1 VAIYSCRFY
10 DYIIGEKMLNK
21 VLIAN
26 RGEIAVRIMR
36 ACKELGIST
45 VAVFSDADKNA
56 LFVKYADEK
65 HNIGP
70 GPASQSYLNKNKII
84 DIALKT
90 NTEGIHPG
98 YGFMAENSDFAELC
112 HKNGIEFIGPPVK
125 SMRLMGSKIDSKK
138 SMINA
143 GVHVVPGITESISD
157 HEKAKDIANEIGYPI
172 MLKASAGGGGIGIQ
186 MVENEKNMEKTLDSI
201 RQLAKNSFGDDS
213 VFIEKFIKDP
223 RHIEYQIIGDKKNNL
238 IHCYEREC
246 SVQRRHQKLIEETP
260 SCALT
265 KELREEMGKQAV
277 LVAKTAKY
285 YNAGTC
291 EFMFKDGKYYFLE
304 MNTRLQ
310 VEHPITEVTTGID
323 LAREQLRIASGL
335 DLEYDQDDIIQR
347 GHAIECRINAE
358 DPLNNFTPSPSK
370 IIRYAEPSGPGIR
383 VDSGVYQGFT
393 IPPFYDS
400 MIAKLITYA
409 EDRKRCIERTK
420 RALWEF
426 QISGVR
432 NNIPFHEV
440 VMNNE
445 YWLKGKYDTSFIPK
459 YKILDQ
465 VIDYVKE
472 KTKNS
477 STLKTAAAMAAIQT
491 VINSSQ

>member
-1 VAIYSCRFY
+1 
-10 DYIIGEKMLNK
+10 MLNK

-45 VAVFSDADKNA
+45 VAVFSDADAKA

-65 HNIGP
+65 YNIGP
-70 GPASQSYLNKNKII
+70 GPASQSYLQKDKII
-84 DIALKT
+84 DVALKT
-90 NTEGIHPG
+90 KTEGIHPG
-98 YGFMAENSDFAELC
+98 YGFMAENAEFAELC
-112 HKNGIEFIGPPVK
+112 HKNGIEFIGPPVS
-125 SMRLMGSKIDSKK
+125 SMKLMCSKIDSKK
-138 SMINA
+138 SMIKA
-143 GVHVVPGITESISD
+143 GVSVVPGVTEAIAD
-157 HEKAKDIANEIGYPI
+157 HEKAKDIAHEIGYPV

-186 MVENEKNMEKTLDSI
+186 MVENEKQMEKALASVK
-201 RQLAKNSFGDDS
+201 QLAKNSFGDDS
-213 VFIEKFIKDP
+213 VFIEKFIEDP
-223 RHIEYQIIGDKKNNL
+223 RHIEYQIIGDKKGNL

-265 KELREEMGKQAV
+265 PKLREEIGKQAV
-277 LVAKTAKY
+277 LAAKTAKY

-310 VEHPITEVTTGID
+310 VEHPITEAITGVD
-323 LAREQLRIASGL
+323 LAREQLRVASGL
-335 DLEYDQDDIIQR
+335 DLEYSQDEIKPR

-358 DPLNNFTPSPSK
+358 DPLNNFMPAPSK

-383 VDSGVYQGFT
+383 IDSGVYQGFT

-400 MIAKLITYA
+400 MIAKLIVWA
-409 EDRKRCIERTK
+409 EDRARSIERTK

-426 QISGVR
+426 QIGGVR
-432 NNIPFHEV
+432 HNIPFHQV
-440 VMNNE
+440 VMDNSQ
-445 YWLKGKYDTSFIPK
+445 WIKGKYDTSFIPR

-465 VIDYVKE
+465 VVEHVKNM
-472 KTKNS
+472 KAQS
-477 STLKTAAAMAAIQT
+477 SAPKTAAAMAAVQA
-491 VINSSQ
+491 VIIAASGSKK

>member
-1 VAIYSCRFY
+1 
-10 DYIIGEKMLNK
+10 MLNK

-36 ACKELGIST
+36 ACKELNIST
-45 VAVFSDADKNA
+45 VAVYSDADAKA

-65 HNIGP
+65 YNIGP
-70 GPASQSYLNKNKII
+70 GPASKSYLNKEKII
-84 DIALKT
+84 DVSLKSKA
-90 NTEGIHPG
+90 EGIHPG
-98 YGFMAENSDFAELC
+98 YGFMAENADFAEMC
-112 HKNGIEFIGPPVK
+112 HKNNIEFIGPPVS

-138 SMINA
+138 SMMKA
-143 GVHVVPGITESISD
+143 GVHVVPGVTEAIAD
-157 HEKAKDIANEIGYPI
+157 HEKAKDLAHEIGYPV

-186 MVENEKNMEKTLDSI
+186 MVEDEKQMQKALESV

-213 VFIEKFIKDP
+213 VFIEKFIEDP
-223 RHIEYQIIGDKKNNL
+223 RHIEYQVIGDKKGNI

-265 KELREEMGKQAV
+265 PELREQIGKQAV
-277 LVAKTAKY
+277 LAAKTAGY

-310 VEHPITEVTTGID
+310 VEHPITEVTTGVD
-323 LAREQLRIASGL
+323 LAREQLRVASGL
-335 DLEYDQDDIIQR
+335 ELEYGQNDIHPR

-358 DPLNNFTPSPSK
+358 DPLNNFMPAPSK

-383 VDSGVYQGFT
+383 IDSGVYQGFT
-393 IPPFYDS
+393 IPSFYDS
-400 MIAKLITYA
+400 MIAKLIVWA
-409 EDRKRCIERTK
+409 EDRARCIERTK
-420 RALWEF
+420 RALWEY
-426 QISGVR
+426 QIGGVR
-432 NNIPFHEV
+432 HNIPFHQV
-440 VMNNE
+440 VMDNPQ
-445 YWLKGKYDTSFIPK
+445 WIKGKYDTSFIPR

-465 VIDYVKE
+465 VVEHVKE
-472 KTKNS
+472 MKAQS
-477 STLKTAAAMAAIQT
+477 SAPKTAAAMAAVQT
-491 VINSSQ
+491 VIMAANNKK

>member
-1 VAIYSCRFY
+1 
-10 DYIIGEKMLNK
+10 MLNK

-26 RGEIAVRIMR
+26 RGEIAIRIMR
-36 ACKELGIST
+36 ACKELDIST
-45 VAVFSDADKNA
+45 VAVYSDADKSA

-65 HNIGP
+65 YNIGP
-70 GPASQSYLNKNKII
+70 GPAIQSYLNKEKII
-84 DIALKT
+84 DIALES
-90 NTEGIHPG
+90 NSEGIHPG
-98 YGFMAENSDFAELC
+98 YGFMAENSKFAELC

-125 SMRLMGSKIDSKK
+125 SMKLMGSKIDSKK
-138 SMINA
+138 SMIKA
-143 GVHVVPGITESISD
+143 GVHVVPGVTESISN

-186 MVENEKNMEKTLDSI
+186 MVENEKKMEKALESV

-213 VFIEKFIKDP
+213 VFIEKFIEDP
-223 RHIEYQIIGDKKNNL
+223 RHIEYQIIGDKNNHI

-265 KELREEMGKQAV
+265 PELRKDMGEQAV

-310 VEHPITEVTTGID
+310 VEHPITELITGID

-335 DLEYDQDDIIQR
+335 DLEYEQQDIKPR

-358 DPLNNFTPSPSK
+358 DPLNNFAPSPSK
-370 IIRYAEPSGPGIR
+370 IVRYAEPGGPGVR

-400 MIAKLITYA
+400 MIAKLIIYA
-409 EDRKRCIERTK
+409 EDRHRCIERTK

-426 QISGVR
+426 QIGGVR
-432 NNIPFHEV
+432 NNIPFHQV
-440 VMNNE
+440 VMNND
-445 YWLKGKYDTSFIPK
+445 YWIKGKYDTSFISR
-459 YKILDQ
+459 YKILDK
-465 VIDYVKE
+465 VVEYVKE
-472 KTKNS
+472 SKNQS
-477 STLKTAAAMAAIQT
+477 NTQKTAAAITAVQT
-491 VINSSQ
+491 YIMSSKS

>member
-1 VAIYSCRFY
+1 
-10 DYIIGEKMLNK
+10 MLNK

-45 VAVFSDADKNA
+45 VAVYSDADAKA

-65 HNIGP
+65 YNIGP
-70 GPASQSYLNKNKII
+70 GPASQSYLQKEKII
-84 DIALKT
+84 DVALKSKA
-90 NTEGIHPG
+90 EGVHPG
-98 YGFMAENSDFAELC
+98 YGFMAENAEFAEMC
-112 HKNGIEFIGPPVK
+112 HKNNIEFIGPPVS
-125 SMRLMGSKIDSKK
+125 SMKLMCSKIDSKK

-143 GVHVVPGITESISD
+143 GVHVVPGVTKAILD
-157 HEKAKDIANEIGYPI
+157 HEKAKDIAHEIGYPV

-186 MVENEKNMEKTLDSI
+186 MVENEKQMEKALASVK
-201 RQLAKNSFGDDS
+201 QLAKNSFGDDA
-213 VFIEKFIKDP
+213 VFIEKFIEDP
-223 RHIEYQIIGDKKNNL
+223 RHIEYQVMGDKKGNI
-238 IHCYEREC
+238 IHLYEREC

-265 KELREEMGKQAV
+265 PELREEIGKQAV
-277 LVAKTAKY
+277 LVAKTAGY

-310 VEHPITEVTTGID
+310 VEHPITEEITGVD
-323 LAREQLRIASGL
+323 LAREQLRVASGL
-335 DLEYDQDDIIQR
+335 SLEYAQDDICPR

-358 DPLNNFTPSPSK
+358 DPLNNFTPAPSK
-370 IIRYAEPSGPGIR
+370 IVRYAEPSGPGIR
-383 VDSGVYQGFT
+383 IDSGVYQGFT

-400 MIAKLITYA
+400 MIAKLIVWA
-409 EDRKRCIERTK
+409 EDRNRCINRTK
-420 RALWEF
+420 RALWEY
-426 QISGVR
+426 QIGGVKH
-432 NNIPFHEV
+432 NIPFHQV

-445 YWLKGKYDTSFIPK
+445 YFLKGKYDTSFIPR

-465 VIDYVKE
+465 VVE
-472 KTKNS
+472 HVKNS
-477 STLKTAAAMAAIQT
+477 KAQSSNSKTAAAMAAVQA
-491 VINSSQ
+491 VIIAANKK

>member
-1 VAIYSCRFY
+1 
-10 DYIIGEKMLNK
+10 MLNK

-26 RGEIAVRIMR
+26 RGEIAIRIMR

-65 HNIGP
+65 YNIGP

-84 DIALKT
+84 DIALKAKA
-90 NTEGIHPG
+90 EGIHPG
-98 YGFMAENSDFAELC
+98 YGFMAENSEFAELC
-112 HKNGIEFIGPPVK
+112 HKNGIEFIGPPVS
-125 SMRLMGSKIDSKK
+125 SMKLMGSKIDSKK

-143 GVHVVPGITESISD
+143 GVHVVPGVTESISD

-186 MVENEKNMEKTLDSI
+186 MVENENNMEKTLDSI
-201 RQLAKNSFGDDS
+201 KQLAKNSFGDDS

-260 SCALT
+260 SCALSND
-265 KELREEMGKQAV
+265 LREEMGKQAV

-291 EFMFKDGKYYFLE
+291 EFMFKDGEYYFLE

-323 LAREQLRIASGL
+323 LAREQLRIASGF
-335 DLEYDQDDIIQR
+335 DLQYDQEDIKPR

-358 DPLNNFTPSPSK
+358 DPLNNFAPSPSK

-409 EDRKRCIERTK
+409 EDRKRCIDRTK

-426 QISGVR
+426 QIGGVR
-432 NNIPFHEV
+432 NNIPFHEI
-440 VMNNE
+440 VMKNE
-445 YWLKGKYDTSFIPK
+445 IWIKGEYDTNFISK

-465 VIDYVKE
+465 VINYVKE
-472 KTKNS
+472 KKTVS
-477 STLKTAAAMAAIQT
+477 STQKTAAAMAAVQA
-491 VINSSQ
+491 VIIASNK

>member
-1 VAIYSCRFY
+1 
-10 DYIIGEKMLNK
+10 MLNK

-26 RGEIAVRIMR
+26 RGEIAIRIMR

-45 VAVFSDADKNA
+45 VAVYSDADAKA

-65 HNIGP
+65 YNIGP
-70 GPASQSYLNKNKII
+70 GPASQSYLQKEKII
-84 DIALKT
+84 DVALKSK
-90 NTEGIHPG
+90 TEGIHPG
-98 YGFMAENSDFAELC
+98 YGFMAENAEFAEIC
-112 HKNGIEFIGPPVK
+112 HKNGIEFIGPPVS
-125 SMRLMGSKIDSKK
+125 SMKLMCSKIDSKK
-138 SMINA
+138 SMIKA
-143 GVHVVPGITESISD
+143 GVHVVPGVTEAIAD
-157 HEKAKDIANEIGYPI
+157 HEKAKNIAHEIGYPV

-186 MVENEKNMEKTLDSI
+186 KVDDEKQMEKALATVK
-201 RQLAKNSFGDDS
+201 QLAKNSFGDDA
-213 VFIEKFIKDP
+213 VFIEKFIDNP
-223 RHIEYQIIGDKKNNL
+223 RHIEYQIIGDKKNNI

-265 KELREEMGKQAV
+265 PELREEIGKQAV
-277 LVAKTAKY
+277 LAAETAGY

-310 VEHPITEVTTGID
+310 VEHPITEAITGVD
-323 LAREQLRIASGL
+323 LAREQLRVASGL
-335 DLEYDQDDIIQR
+335 DLEYGQEDIHPR

-358 DPLNNFTPSPSK
+358 DPLNNFMPAPSK

-383 VDSGVYQGFT
+383 IDSGVYQGFT

-400 MIAKLITYA
+400 MIAKLIIWA
-409 EDRKRCIERTK
+409 EDRPRAIERTK

-426 QISGVR
+426 QIGGVR
-432 NNIPFHEV
+432 HNIPFHQV

-445 YWLKGKYDTSFIPK
+445 QFIKGKYDTSFIPR

-465 VIDYVKE
+465 VIEHVKQS
-472 KTKNS
+472 KAS
-477 STLKTAAAMAAIQT
+477 SSVPKTAAAMAAVQA
-491 VINSSQ
+491 VIMAANGNSKI